1 MVNVQSSPRIIAH
14 SPNISTCV
22 QKPPIITSLNNYLW
36 NQAPFLSHTSERTGI
51 TAIESGEIWGETHR
65 SVQPLRRLDTD
76 MRDEGK
82 VPSVRG
88 SPPQSPTERRG
99 REGAKGKER
108 EKGKKRSD
116 LQWQRKTSSGLN
128 AGSRLLNI
136 FRRHSGPRRQEPPLN
151 MQAGRHLNGP
161 LHSPT
166 YVMAYGWLGT

>member
-1 MVNVQSSPRIIAH
+1 MVNVQSSPRVIAR
-14 SPNISTCV
+14 SPNIPTCA
-22 QKPPIITSLNNYLW
+22 QKPPIITSLNNHLW

-82 VPSVRG
+82 VTVCQRKSVLVPTREEGEGG
-88 SPPQSPTERRG
+88 S
-99 REGAKGKER
+99 EGKGKRER
-108 EKGKKRSD
+108 KKRND

-136 FRRHSGPRRQEPPLN
+136 FRRHSGPGRQEPPLN